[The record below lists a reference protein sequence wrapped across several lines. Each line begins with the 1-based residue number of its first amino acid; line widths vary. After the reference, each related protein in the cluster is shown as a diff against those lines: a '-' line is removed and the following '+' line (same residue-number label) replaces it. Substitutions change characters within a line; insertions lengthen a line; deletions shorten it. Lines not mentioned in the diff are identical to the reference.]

1 MNSAT
6 HDDAATVDRAQCRWH
21 QRADWRENN
30 GRIEF
35 LRRCFIRSAR
45 PDGAET
51 DREFPRLR
59 ISRARESENVPALMP
74 RDLGH
79 DVRRRAKAVK
89 AESLRISRFAERA
102 VADQPRAEQRRCA
115 HIIVAVRNS
124 KTETRIGRDVLG
136 IAAVDRV
143 AAEAR
148 PPAEILAARAAEI
161 AFAAGPSEPRNAD
174 AFADPKTSDAFTE
187 FFDVSDDFVSWN
199 QRQLR
204 IRQLTVDNV
213 QIGAANRARRHAH
226 EHFARAWMRN
236 R

>member
-6 HDDAATVDRAQCRWH
+6 HDDAATIDRAQCRRH

-45 PDGAET
+45 PDGTEA
-51 DREFPRLR
+51 DREFLRLR

-79 DVRRRAKAVK
+79 DVSGRAKTIK
-89 AESLRISRFAERA
+89 ADSLRISRFAERA
-102 VADQPRAEQRRCA
+102 VADQSRAEQWRCA
-115 HIIVAVRNS
+115 HIIVAVRNP

-143 AAEAR
+143 AREAGA
-148 PPAEILAARAAEI
+148 PAEILAARAAEI

-174 AFADPKTSDAFTE
+174 AFADPKTIDAFTE
-187 FFDVSDDFVSWN
+187 FFDVSD
-199 QRQLR
+199 
-204 IRQLTVDNV
+204 
-213 QIGAANRARRHAH
+213 
-226 EHFARAWMRN
+226 
-236 R
+236 

>member
-1 MNSAT
+1 MRRKAALVSSSTSTLRTAASGAT
-6 HDDAATVDRAQCRWH
+6 SLRASSTAWAARRWPAPTE
-21 QRADWRENN
+21 ADSE
-30 GRIEF
+30 
-35 LRRCFIRSAR
+35 LL
-45 PDGAET
+45 
-51 DREFPRLR
+51 RLR

-74 RDLGH
+74 RDLSH

-89 AESLRISRFAERA
+89 AESLRISRLAERA
-102 VADQPRAEQRRCA
+102 VADQSRAEQWRSA
-115 HIIVAVRNS
+115 HIIVVVRNS

-143 AAEAR
+143 AGEERA
-148 PPAEILAARAAEI
+148 PAEILAARAAEI
-161 AFAAGPSEPRNAD
+161 AFAASPSEPRNAD
-174 AFADPKTSDAFTE
+174 AFAGPKTIDAVTE
-187 FFDVSDDFVSWN
+187 FFDVSDNFVSWN